1 MMMMM
6 IKMSMCERER
16 EREREREITTTKI
29 QHYSKQEKVR
39 DVHGEACPSCGWPY
53 P

>member
-1 MMMMM
+1 M

-16 EREREREITTTKI
+16 ERESEREITNTKI

-39 DVHGEACPSCGWPY
+39 EVHGEACPSCGWPY